1 MIRICKKSDFHTI
14 FKIINDAAQTYKG
27 VIPEDCWNEPYMPF
41 EELKEEI
48 EHGVVFWGWEHDTHL
63 IGIMGIQDKGDVTL
77 IRHAYVLTRL
87 QKMGIGTKLLHHL
100 ENMAEKPIL
109 IGTWAAASWAISFYE
124 KNGYTLT
131 SEEEKNRLLKE
142 YWSIPQR
149 QVETSVVLARQTWS
163 KGEYSTTAKD

>member
-1 MIRICKKSDFHTI
+1 MIRICNKLDFHTI
-14 FKIINDAAQTYKG
+14 FKIINDAAQIYKG

-48 EHGVVFWGWEHDTHL
+48 EHGVVFWGWERDTHL

-142 YWSIPQR
+142 YWSIPER
-149 QVETSVVLARQTWS
+149 QVETSVVLASQTWN
-163 KGEYSTTAKD
+163 KGEYSATAKD

>member
-48 EHGVVFWGWEHDTHL
+48 EHGVVFWGWERDTHL

-77 IRHAYVLTRL
+77 IRHAYILTRF

-142 YWSIPQR
+142 LSLP
-149 QVETSVVLARQTWS
+149 
-163 KGEYSTTAKD
+163 